1 MKAMNLRH
9 TRVQH
14 EGAGNWVVD
23 FIGDEGEAVSVKVR
37 EHKLSDQA
45 EVVEQAKRI
54 MIELTGFGTRG
65 GKGPVNRY
73 DALSNGD
80 LGNEKASPETKY

>member
-1 MKAMNLRH
+1 MNLRH

-23 FIGDEGEAVSVKVR
+23 FIGDDGEAVSVKVR
-37 EHKLSDQA
+37 EHKLSNQD
-45 EVVEQAKRI
+45 EVVEQAKRV

-65 GKGPVNRY
+65 GKPPVNAY

-80 LGNEKASPETKY
+80 IQAEGALPKITH

>member
-1 MKAMNLRH
+1 MNLRH

-23 FIGDEGEAVSVKVR
+23 FIGDDGEAVSVKVR
-37 EHKLSDQA
+37 EHKLSNQD
-45 EVVEQAKRI
+45 EVVEQAKRV

-65 GKGPVNRY
+65 GKPPVNRY

-80 LGNEKASPETKY
+80 LEAEVSLPKITH